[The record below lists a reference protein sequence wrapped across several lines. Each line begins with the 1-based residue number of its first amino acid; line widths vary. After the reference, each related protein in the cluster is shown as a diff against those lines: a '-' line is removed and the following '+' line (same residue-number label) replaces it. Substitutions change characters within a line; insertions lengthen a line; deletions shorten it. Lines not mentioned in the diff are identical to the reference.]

1 MGVTADRLREAMEGR
16 ALDQATLAAMVGVT
30 QGAIS
35 LILLGKTQ
43 KSRFL
48 PDIAQALQVPLSWL
62 MGETELPGRIGNAP
76 RLPDRVIE
84 QPDANYVMVD
94 LLPTYAGAGG
104 GGSGE
109 GDLEQVA
116 FARAL
121 IEREF
126 RAQAS
131 DMMAVQVLGD
141 SMEPDFRNGDQL
153 LIDKRATSI
162 TQPGAFCLW
171 DGDGYVIKLLE
182 KVYDTDPPK
191 VRVISRNQVYRAAER
206 LAEEVRIMGRV
217 VWFGR
222 RV

>member
-1 MGVTADRLREAMEGR
+1 MKARN
-16 ALDQATLAAMVGVT
+16 LDQAALARAVGIT

-35 LILLGKTQ
+35 LILIGKTLR
-43 KSRFL
+43 SRYL
-48 PDIAQALQVPLSWL
+48 PDIADALMVPLSWL
-62 MGETELPGRIGNAP
+62 EGKTDLPGEIAGGAIPANLLPAP
-76 RLPDRVIE
+76 PAE
-84 QPDANYVMVD
+84 GEFVMVD
-94 LLPTYAGAGG
+94 VLPTHAGAGG
-104 GGSGE
+104 GGTGE
-109 GDLEQVA
+109 GDFEQIA
-116 FARAL
+116 FARSL

-126 RAQAS
+126 RAQPS
-131 DMMAVQVLGD
+131 DMLAVLVLGD

-182 KVYDTDPPK
+182 KIYDSEPPK
-191 VRVISRNQVYRAAER
+191 IRVISRNQIYRAAER
-206 LAEEVRIMGRV
+206 LAEEVRVIGRV

>member
-1 MGVTADRLREAMEGR
+1 MSKVAERLKEAMEQRGF
-16 ALDQATLAAMVGVT
+16 DQSRLAEAVGVT

-48 PDIAQALQVPLSWL
+48 PDIAETLKVPLSWL
-62 MGETELPGRIGNAP
+62 KGETGSSLAEAAAAAP
-76 RLPDRVIE
+76 AEPDIDLHNEV
-84 QPDANYVMVD
+84 VMID

-104 GGSGE
+104 GGTGE

-116 FARAL
+116 FSRAL

-126 RAQAS
+126 RARPE
-131 DMMAVQVLGD
+131 DMLAVPVLGN
-141 SMEPDFRNGDQL
+141 SMEPDFRNGDQVL
-153 LIDKRATSI
+153 VDRRLTSI

-182 KVYDTDPPK
+182 KIYDSDPPK
-191 VRVISRNQVYRAAER
+191 VRVISQNTIYRATER
-206 LAEEVRIMGRV
+206 LAEEVRVLGRV